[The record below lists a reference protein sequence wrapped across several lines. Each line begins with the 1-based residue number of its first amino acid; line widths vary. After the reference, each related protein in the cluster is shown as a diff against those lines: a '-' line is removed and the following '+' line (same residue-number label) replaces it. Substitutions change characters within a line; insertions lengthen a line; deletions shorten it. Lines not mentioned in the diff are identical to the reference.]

1 MISAWRVV
9 KSNYARS
16 AMDGEGARRFP
27 GRWNAEGVPMVY
39 LADSLAVAALEILVH
54 VEHAEFMPRFV
65 SIEIEIPEALVS
77 DADAGIDGMDPME
90 AREAGTRWM
99 EGEASAVLQVP
110 SVVIPRARLYL
121 VNPRHPDAA
130 ELKIGTPEPFE
141 FDPRLL
147 RR

>member
-9 KSNYARS
+9 KSKYARS

-27 GRWNAEGVPMVY
+27 GRWNVEGVPMVY
-39 LADSLAVAALEILVH
+39 LADSLALAALEILVH

-65 SIEIEIPEALVS
+65 SIEVEIPEALVS
-77 DADAGIDGMDPME
+77 DADAGIDGMDPVE
-90 AREAGTRWM
+90 AREAGTRWI
-99 EGEASAVLQVP
+99 EGEASSVLRVP
-110 SVVIPRARLYL
+110 TVVIPRARLYL

-130 ELKIGTPEPFE
+130 QLNIGRPEPFE

-147 RR
+147 PR

>member
-9 KSNYARS
+9 KSKYARS

-27 GRWNAEGVPMVY
+27 GRWNVEGVPMVY
-39 LADSLAVAALEILVH
+39 LADSLALAALEILVH

-65 SIEIEIPEALVS
+65 SIEVEIPEALVS
-77 DADAGIDGMDPME
+77 DADAGIDEMDPVE
-90 AREAGTRWM
+90 AREAGTRWI
-99 EGEASAVLQVP
+99 EGEASSVLRVP
-110 SVVIPRARLYL
+110 TVVIPRARLYL

-130 ELKIGTPEPFE
+130 QLNIGRPEPFE

-147 RR
+147 PR